1 VLKVEGAQLSILN
14 FAGWVMERGDE
25 PTALNTAQITRWVSA
40 LRAPIASGA
49 SPGRYFESRQ
59 TFGFSTRPCYPDG
72 VTYEWDPR
80 KAKSN
85 LRRHG
90 ISFEEA
96 GSVFL
101 DPLAITFPDPD
112 HSDEE
117 DREITIGLS
126 KKHRVVFV
134 SHCPRGDRT
143 RIISVRRATRKERKH
158 YEAGKYQ

>member
-1 VLKVEGAQLSILN
+1 
-14 FAGWVMERGDE
+14 M
-25 PTALNTAQITRWVSA
+25 RWVSA

-49 SPGRYFESRQ
+49 SPGRHFESRQ
-59 TFGFSTRPCYPDG
+59 TFGFSTRPCYADG

-134 SHCPRGDRT
+134 SHCPRVDRT
-143 RIISVRRATRKERKH
+143 RIISVRRATRKERKQ
-158 YEAGKYQ
+158 YEEGTWQ